1 MRASSCESKD
11 GLGSMEGET
20 LAAGNLGPTKQED
33 VLWASGTWAQE
44 WQGSLEREAPECRGD
59 ISKGTPGWV

>member
-1 MRASSCESKD
+1 
-11 GLGSMEGET
+11 MEGET